1 MSRLNYVNSVMTN
14 KVLFMFIDT
23 GHMFTISG
31 YNKAP
36 IKGYIVLLKGYF
48 IWFNDVFD
56 KNLCDF
62 YLK

>member
-14 KVLFMFIDT
+14 KLLFMFFDT
-23 GHMFTISG
+23 CPIFTISG

-36 IKGYIVLLKGYF
+36 IQGYIVLLNGNF

-56 KNLCDF
+56 KTLSDL
-62 YLK
+62 Y